1 MLKAWESF
9 ASKKKTMGKDSEYH
23 VLQQDL
29 EFPEENIIRI
39 NLINKLQEDIINKMR
54 TDLMYH
60 IRKSINN
67 GLIDLEIKIKEK
79 QEQRMLYTHREKLEY
94 LQEKKPIIKMLR
106 DRLGLDPEF

>member
-1 MLKAWESF
+1 VLKAWESF
-9 ASKKKTMGKDSEYH
+9 ASKKKAMGKDSEYH

-29 EFPEENIIRI
+29 EFSEENTIRI

-54 TDLMYH
+54 ADLMYH